1 MARYGFYDFEE
12 DEFDNIE
19 DKYILTIM
27 KDDEEFATI
36 VHRTV
41 GGKYPL
47 DGPDAERKRTNA
59 KNLVDLLNA
68 ADVPD
73 EEYAPRQWDGSI
85 DAVIESDTNPWI
97 QDAEGNV
104 FDFGGDGMRELHAS
118 GVLVGGTYIQRDD
131 LAGWQD
137 SFTDLH
143 AALVAAKMVEHITGR
158 PHFVWYNGA

>member
-1 MARYGFYDFEE
+1 MS
-12 DEFDNIE
+12 
-19 DKYILTIM
+19 L
-27 KDDEEFATI
+27 
-36 VHRTV
+36 
-41 GGKYPL
+41 
-47 DGPDAERKRTNA
+47 
-59 KNLVDLLNA
+59 LVDSL
-68 ADVPD
+68 ADMVRESRD
-73 EEYAPRQWDGSI
+73 SGDASRDDWERAGAQVFDSEEYAPRQWDGSI

-143 AALVAAKMVEHITGR
+143 AALVAAKMVEHVTGR

>member
-1 MARYGFYDFEE
+1 MVRETRDSGDADRSDWERAVAQV
-12 DEFDNIE
+12 FDS
-19 DKYILTIM
+19 
-27 KDDEEFATI
+27 
-36 VHRTV
+36 
-41 GGKYPL
+41 
-47 DGPDAERKRTNA
+47 
-59 KNLVDLLNA
+59 
-68 ADVPD
+68 
-73 EEYAPRQWDGSI
+73 EEYAPRQWEGNA
-85 DAVIESDTNPWI
+85 DAVIESDTCPWI

-118 GVLVGGTYIQRDD
+118 GVLVGRTYIQRDD